1 MAVAAS
7 IDVQVFLNSV
17 DITDWVREVGQDL
30 ERDTHDKTHMGSGG
44 WREFCAG
51 LRGGNVTLALNW
63 DYASSA
69 SFITVKTA
77 WLTSTGVV
85 AMTIKPADAT
95 IAATNPELQ
104 FNVLVNKYTP
114 VMAKVGDIQV
124 PSFTWPITG
133 AVTEDTSP

>member
-7 IDVQVFLNSV
+7 IDVQVTLNAV
-17 DITDWVREVGQDL
+17 DITGFVREVTHDL
-30 ERDTHDKTHMGSGG
+30 ERDTHDKTNMGSGG

-51 LRGGNVTLALNW
+51 LRGGNVTLVLNW
-63 DYASSA
+63 DYAASA

-85 AMTIKPADAT
+85 AMTIKPVDSA

-104 FNVLVNKYTP
+104 FNVLVSKYTP